1 MRYQCLVLD
10 HDDTVVNST
19 ATINYPAFVQTLQ
32 KLRPDVHMTLDD
44 FFSYSFEPGF
54 GALCSDILGFS
65 DAEMDI
71 QYQTWLD
78 YVRTHVPDTFP
89 GMRDLLQ
96 RFHAAGGHI
105 CVVSHSVPENILR
118 DYRAHDLPTPER
130 IYGWDSD
137 PERRKPAPWPIYQI
151 ERELGLRPEQLVVI
165 DDLKP
170 GKDMADRAGVD
181 FIAAGWT
188 HTVPH
193 IIETMQRICPHYCRT
208 VAELAALLLVCILLG
223 GMAYFT
229 VSVLHLIT
237 QLAVNSACD
246 LMQLKINAAV
256 TAATAPGQGDYYTYR
271 TDADG
276 TITAVSID
284 TEHVGQ
290 VSSLVLEHMMDGDD
304 GQVELDIPLET
315 LFGVNF
321 LPGLKLP
328 LPVRILVL
336 TTSDVNYHNELMS
349 AAINQSKYQLY
360 LNVKMDLDILVPW
373 EHQTETVGTNVLLAE
388 TVIVGKV
395 PQTYVE
401 VE

>member
-1 MRYQCLVLD
+1 MICAPRRWR
-10 HDDTVVNST
+10 
-19 ATINYPAFVQTLQ
+19 PAARRRP
-32 KLRPDVHMTLDD
+32 LRP
-44 FFSYSFEPGF
+44 
-54 GALCSDILGFS
+54 
-65 DAEMDI
+65 
-71 QYQTWLD
+71 
-78 YVRTHVPDTFP
+78 
-89 GMRDLLQ
+89 
-96 RFHAAGGHI
+96 
-105 CVVSHSVPENILR
+105 N
-118 DYRAHDLPTPER
+118 
-130 IYGWDSD
+130 
-137 PERRKPAPWPIYQI
+137 RK
-151 ERELGLRPEQLVVI
+151 
-165 DDLKP
+165 
-170 GKDMADRAGVD
+170 
-181 FIAAGWT
+181 
-188 HTVPH
+188 
-193 IIETMQRICPHYCRT
+193 
-208 VAELAALLLVCILLG
+208 LAALLLVCILLG

-256 TAATAPGQGDYYTYR
+256 TAATAQVQGDYYTYR
-271 TDADG
+271 TDA
-276 TITAVSID
+276 
-284 TEHVGQ
+284 
-290 VSSLVLEHMMDGDD
+290 D

>member
-1 MRYQCLVLD
+1 MICAPRRWR
-10 HDDTVVNST
+10 
-19 ATINYPAFVQTLQ
+19 PAARRRP
-32 KLRPDVHMTLDD
+32 LRP
-44 FFSYSFEPGF
+44 
-54 GALCSDILGFS
+54 
-65 DAEMDI
+65 
-71 QYQTWLD
+71 
-78 YVRTHVPDTFP
+78 
-89 GMRDLLQ
+89 
-96 RFHAAGGHI
+96 
-105 CVVSHSVPENILR
+105 N
-118 DYRAHDLPTPER
+118 
-130 IYGWDSD
+130 
-137 PERRKPAPWPIYQI
+137 RK
-151 ERELGLRPEQLVVI
+151 
-165 DDLKP
+165 
-170 GKDMADRAGVD
+170 
-181 FIAAGWT
+181 
-188 HTVPH
+188 
-193 IIETMQRICPHYCRT
+193 
-208 VAELAALLLVCILLG
+208 LAALLLVCILLG
-223 GMAYFT
+223 GMAYVT

-256 TAATAPGQGDYYTYR
+256 TAATAQVQGDYYTYR

-373 EHQTETVGTNVLLAE
+373 EHQTETVGRSVLLAE
-388 TVIVGKV
+388 TVIGG
-395 PQTYVE
+395 QGTQAFGE
-401 VE
+401 LG

>member
-1 MRYQCLVLD
+1 M
-10 HDDTVVNST
+10 S
-19 ATINYPAFVQTLQ
+19 
-32 KLRPDVHMTLDD
+32 
-44 FFSYSFEPGF
+44 
-54 GALCSDILGFS
+54 
-65 DAEMDI
+65 
-71 QYQTWLD
+71 
-78 YVRTHVPDTFP
+78 
-89 GMRDLLQ
+89 
-96 RFHAAGGHI
+96 
-105 CVVSHSVPENILR
+105 
-118 DYRAHDLPTPER
+118 
-130 IYGWDSD
+130 
-137 PERRKPAPWPIYQI
+137 
-151 ERELGLRPEQLVVI
+151 
-165 DDLKP
+165 
-170 GKDMADRAGVD
+170 
-181 FIAAGWT
+181 
-188 HTVPH
+188 
-193 IIETMQRICPHYCRT
+193 
-208 VAELAALLLVCILLG
+208 
-223 GMAYFT
+223 
-229 VSVLHLIT
+229 
-237 QLAVNSACD
+237 
-246 LMQLKINAAV
+246 AV
-256 TAATAPGQGDYYTYR
+256 TAATAQVQGDYYTYR

-276 TITAVSID
+276 TITAVSVD
-284 TEHVGQ
+284 TERVGQ

>member
-1 MRYQCLVLD
+1 MICAPRRWR
-10 HDDTVVNST
+10 
-19 ATINYPAFVQTLQ
+19 PAARRRP
-32 KLRPDVHMTLDD
+32 LRP
-44 FFSYSFEPGF
+44 
-54 GALCSDILGFS
+54 
-65 DAEMDI
+65 
-71 QYQTWLD
+71 
-78 YVRTHVPDTFP
+78 
-89 GMRDLLQ
+89 
-96 RFHAAGGHI
+96 
-105 CVVSHSVPENILR
+105 N
-118 DYRAHDLPTPER
+118 
-130 IYGWDSD
+130 
-137 PERRKPAPWPIYQI
+137 RK
-151 ERELGLRPEQLVVI
+151 
-165 DDLKP
+165 
-170 GKDMADRAGVD
+170 
-181 FIAAGWT
+181 
-188 HTVPH
+188 
-193 IIETMQRICPHYCRT
+193 
-208 VAELAALLLVCILLG
+208 LAALLLVCILLG

-256 TAATAPGQGDYYTYR
+256 TAATAQVQGDYYTYR

-315 LFGVNF
+315 L
-321 LPGLKLP
+321 
-328 LPVRILVL
+328 LVL

>member
-1 MRYQCLVLD
+1 MICAPRRWRL
-10 HDDTVVNST
+10 
-19 ATINYPAFVQTLQ
+19 AARRRP
-32 KLRPDVHMTLDD
+32 LRP
-44 FFSYSFEPGF
+44 
-54 GALCSDILGFS
+54 
-65 DAEMDI
+65 
-71 QYQTWLD
+71 
-78 YVRTHVPDTFP
+78 
-89 GMRDLLQ
+89 
-96 RFHAAGGHI
+96 
-105 CVVSHSVPENILR
+105 N
-118 DYRAHDLPTPER
+118 
-130 IYGWDSD
+130 
-137 PERRKPAPWPIYQI
+137 RK
-151 ERELGLRPEQLVVI
+151 
-165 DDLKP
+165 
-170 GKDMADRAGVD
+170 
-181 FIAAGWT
+181 
-188 HTVPH
+188 
-193 IIETMQRICPHYCRT
+193 
-208 VAELAALLLVCILLG
+208 LAALLLVCILLG
-223 GMAYFT
+223 GMAYVT

-256 TAATAPGQGDYYTYR
+256 TAATAQVQGDYYTYR

-360 LNVKMDLDILVPW
+360 LNVKMGLGLVLPG
-373 EHQTETVGTNVLLAE
+373 HQNVEIHLH
-388 TVIVGKV
+388 VQI
-395 PQTYVE
+395 
-401 VE
+401 

>member
-1 MRYQCLVLD
+1 MICASRRWR
-10 HDDTVVNST
+10 
-19 ATINYPAFVQTLQ
+19 PAARR
-32 KLRPDVHMTLDD
+32 RPPRL
-44 FFSYSFEPGF
+44 
-54 GALCSDILGFS
+54 
-65 DAEMDI
+65 
-71 QYQTWLD
+71 
-78 YVRTHVPDTFP
+78 
-89 GMRDLLQ
+89 
-96 RFHAAGGHI
+96 
-105 CVVSHSVPENILR
+105 N
-118 DYRAHDLPTPER
+118 
-130 IYGWDSD
+130 
-137 PERRKPAPWPIYQI
+137 RR
-151 ERELGLRPEQLVVI
+151 
-165 DDLKP
+165 
-170 GKDMADRAGVD
+170 
-181 FIAAGWT
+181 
-188 HTVPH
+188 
-193 IIETMQRICPHYCRT
+193 
-208 VAELAALLLVCILLG
+208 LAVLLLVLILLG
-223 GMAYFT
+223 GAAYFT

-256 TAATAPGQGDYYTYR
+256 TAATAQVQGDYYPYR

-328 LPVRILVL
+328 LPVR
-336 TTSDVNYHNELMS
+336 MS

-373 EHQTETVGTNVLLAE
+373 EHQAETVGTNVLLAE

>member
-1 MRYQCLVLD
+1 MICAPRRWR
-10 HDDTVVNST
+10 S
-19 ATINYPAFVQTLQ
+19 AARRRP
-32 KLRPDVHMTLDD
+32 LRP
-44 FFSYSFEPGF
+44 
-54 GALCSDILGFS
+54 
-65 DAEMDI
+65 
-71 QYQTWLD
+71 
-78 YVRTHVPDTFP
+78 
-89 GMRDLLQ
+89 
-96 RFHAAGGHI
+96 
-105 CVVSHSVPENILR
+105 N
-118 DYRAHDLPTPER
+118 
-130 IYGWDSD
+130 
-137 PERRKPAPWPIYQI
+137 RK
-151 ERELGLRPEQLVVI
+151 
-165 DDLKP
+165 
-170 GKDMADRAGVD
+170 
-181 FIAAGWT
+181 
-188 HTVPH
+188 
-193 IIETMQRICPHYCRT
+193 
-208 VAELAALLLVCILLG
+208 LAALLLVCILLG

-256 TAATAPGQGDYYTYR
+256 TAATAQVQGDYYTYR

-328 LPVRILVL
+328 LPV
-336 TTSDVNYHNELMS
+336 NYHNELMS

>member
-1 MRYQCLVLD
+1 MICAPRRWR
-10 HDDTVVNST
+10 
-19 ATINYPAFVQTLQ
+19 PAARRCP
-32 KLRPDVHMTLDD
+32 LRP
-44 FFSYSFEPGF
+44 
-54 GALCSDILGFS
+54 
-65 DAEMDI
+65 
-71 QYQTWLD
+71 
-78 YVRTHVPDTFP
+78 
-89 GMRDLLQ
+89 
-96 RFHAAGGHI
+96 
-105 CVVSHSVPENILR
+105 N
-118 DYRAHDLPTPER
+118 
-130 IYGWDSD
+130 
-137 PERRKPAPWPIYQI
+137 RK
-151 ERELGLRPEQLVVI
+151 
-165 DDLKP
+165 
-170 GKDMADRAGVD
+170 
-181 FIAAGWT
+181 
-188 HTVPH
+188 
-193 IIETMQRICPHYCRT
+193 
-208 VAELAALLLVCILLG
+208 LAALLLVCILLG

-229 VSVLHLIT
+229 
-237 QLAVNSACD
+237 
-246 LMQLKINAAV
+246 
-256 TAATAPGQGDYYTYR
+256 R

-336 TTSDVNYHNELMS
+336 TTSDVSYHNELMS

-373 EHQTETVGTNVLLAE
+373 EHHTETVGTNVLLAE

>member
-1 MRYQCLVLD
+1 MICASRRWR
-10 HDDTVVNST
+10 
-19 ATINYPAFVQTLQ
+19 PAARR
-32 KLRPDVHMTLDD
+32 RP
-44 FFSYSFEPGF
+44 P
-54 GALCSDILGFS
+54 
-65 DAEMDI
+65 
-71 QYQTWLD
+71 
-78 YVRTHVPDTFP
+78 RPK
-89 GMRDLLQ
+89 
-96 RFHAAGGHI
+96 
-105 CVVSHSVPENILR
+105 
-118 DYRAHDLPTPER
+118 
-130 IYGWDSD
+130 
-137 PERRKPAPWPIYQI
+137 RK
-151 ERELGLRPEQLVVI
+151 
-165 DDLKP
+165 
-170 GKDMADRAGVD
+170 
-181 FIAAGWT
+181 
-188 HTVPH
+188 
-193 IIETMQRICPHYCRT
+193 
-208 VAELAALLLVCILLG
+208 LAALLLVLVLLG
-223 GMAYFT
+223 SMAYFT

-256 TAATAPGQGDYYTYR
+256 TAAQTQVQGDYYTYR

-328 LPVRILVL
+328 LPVRVLVL
-336 TTSDVNYHNELMS
+336 TTSDVSYHNELVS

>member
-1 MRYQCLVLD
+1 MSVLGTD
-10 HDDTVVNST
+10 LALEAAQAQLKTIRLPSQPGLTVRRRVRDGYALT
-19 ATINYPAFVQTLQ
+19 AMDLTGPQQAEKLKRPTGKYITMELTPYLQ
-32 KLRPDVHMTLDD
+32 RQQD
-44 FFSYSFEPGF
+44 FFAR
-54 GALCSDILGFS
+54 GARC
-65 DAEMDI
+65 
-71 QYQTWLD
+71 
-78 YVRTHVPDTFP
+78 
-89 GMRDLLQ
+89 
-96 RFHAAGGHI
+96 
-105 CVVSHSVPENILR
+105 
-118 DYRAHDLPTPER
+118 
-130 IYGWDSD
+130 
-137 PERRKPAPWPIYQI
+137 
-151 ERELGLRPEQLVVI
+151 
-165 DDLKP
+165 
-170 GKDMADRAGVD
+170 
-181 FIAAGWT
+181 IA
-188 HTVPH
+188 
-193 IIETMQRICPHYCRT
+193 R
-208 VAELAALLLVCILLG
+208 ELAALLLVLVLLG
-223 GMAYFT
+223 SMAYFT

-256 TAATAPGQGDYYTYR
+256 TAAQAQVQGDYYTYR

-328 LPVRILVL
+328 LPVRVLVL
-336 TTSDVNYHNELMS
+336 TTSDVSYHNELVS

>member
-1 MRYQCLVLD
+1 MICASRRWR
-10 HDDTVVNST
+10 
-19 ATINYPAFVQTLQ
+19 PAARRRRP
-32 KLRPDVHMTLDD
+32 LRPK
-44 FFSYSFEPGF
+44 
-54 GALCSDILGFS
+54 
-65 DAEMDI
+65 
-71 QYQTWLD
+71 
-78 YVRTHVPDTFP
+78 
-89 GMRDLLQ
+89 
-96 RFHAAGGHI
+96 
-105 CVVSHSVPENILR
+105 
-118 DYRAHDLPTPER
+118 
-130 IYGWDSD
+130 
-137 PERRKPAPWPIYQI
+137 RK
-151 ERELGLRPEQLVVI
+151 
-165 DDLKP
+165 
-170 GKDMADRAGVD
+170 
-181 FIAAGWT
+181 
-188 HTVPH
+188 
-193 IIETMQRICPHYCRT
+193 
-208 VAELAALLLVCILLG
+208 LAALLLVLILLG

-246 LMQLKINAAV
+246 LMQLKINAAASAQV
-256 TAATAPGQGDYYTYR
+256 QGDYYTYR

-276 TITAVSID
+276 IITAVSVD
-284 TEHVGQ
+284 TERVGQ

-336 TTSDVNYHNELMS
+336 TTSDVSYHNELMS

>member
-1 MRYQCLVLD
+1 MICAPRRWR
-10 HDDTVVNST
+10 
-19 ATINYPAFVQTLQ
+19 PAARRRP
-32 KLRPDVHMTLDD
+32 LRP
-44 FFSYSFEPGF
+44 
-54 GALCSDILGFS
+54 
-65 DAEMDI
+65 
-71 QYQTWLD
+71 
-78 YVRTHVPDTFP
+78 
-89 GMRDLLQ
+89 
-96 RFHAAGGHI
+96 
-105 CVVSHSVPENILR
+105 N
-118 DYRAHDLPTPER
+118 
-130 IYGWDSD
+130 
-137 PERRKPAPWPIYQI
+137 RK
-151 ERELGLRPEQLVVI
+151 
-165 DDLKP
+165 
-170 GKDMADRAGVD
+170 
-181 FIAAGWT
+181 
-188 HTVPH
+188 
-193 IIETMQRICPHYCRT
+193 
-208 VAELAALLLVCILLG
+208 LAALLLVCILLG

-246 LMQLKINAAV
+246 LMQLKINAA
-256 TAATAPGQGDYYTYR
+256 
-271 TDADG
+271 
-276 TITAVSID
+276 ITAVSID

>member
-1 MRYQCLVLD
+1 MD
-10 HDDTVVNST
+10 PT
-19 ATINYPAFVQTLQ
+19 AFVIPCLLAGVALYALTRRVDVYAALTQGAGEGLAVVAKILPALVGLLTAVYM
-32 KLRPDVHMTLDD
+32 LRA
-44 FFSYSFEPGF
+44 S
-54 GALCSDILGFS
+54 GAM
-65 DAEMDI
+65 DA
-71 QYQTWLD
+71 L
-78 YVRTHVPDTFP
+78 
-89 GMRDLLQ
+89 
-96 RFHAAGGHI
+96 AAA
-105 CVVSHSVPENILR
+105 L
-118 DYRAHDLPTPER
+118 
-130 IYGWDSD
+130 
-137 PERRKPAPWPIYQI
+137 APV
-151 ERELGLRPEQLVVI
+151 LGLLGIPPE
-165 DDLKP
+165 
-170 GKDMADRAGVD
+170 
-181 FIAAGWT
+181 T
-188 HTVPH
+188 
-193 IIETMQRICPHYCRT
+193 
-208 VAELAALLLVCILLG
+208 AALLLVLVLLG

-256 TAATAPGQGDYYTYR
+256 SAATAQVQGDYYTYR

-276 TITAVSID
+276 IITAVSVD
-284 TEHVGQ
+284 TERVGQ
-290 VSSLVLEHMMDGDD
+290 VSSLVLERMMDGDD

-336 TTSDVNYHNELMS
+336 TTSDVSYHNELMS

-373 EHQTETVGTNVLLAE
+373 EHQAETVGTNVLLAE

>member
-1 MRYQCLVLD
+1 MICAPRRWR
-10 HDDTVVNST
+10 
-19 ATINYPAFVQTLQ
+19 PAARRRP
-32 KLRPDVHMTLDD
+32 LRP
-44 FFSYSFEPGF
+44 
-54 GALCSDILGFS
+54 
-65 DAEMDI
+65 
-71 QYQTWLD
+71 
-78 YVRTHVPDTFP
+78 
-89 GMRDLLQ
+89 
-96 RFHAAGGHI
+96 
-105 CVVSHSVPENILR
+105 N
-118 DYRAHDLPTPER
+118 
-130 IYGWDSD
+130 
-137 PERRKPAPWPIYQI
+137 RK
-151 ERELGLRPEQLVVI
+151 
-165 DDLKP
+165 
-170 GKDMADRAGVD
+170 
-181 FIAAGWT
+181 
-188 HTVPH
+188 
-193 IIETMQRICPHYCRT
+193 
-208 VAELAALLLVCILLG
+208 LAALLLVCILLG
-223 GMAYFT
+223 GMAYVT

-256 TAATAPGQGDYYTYR
+256 TAATAQVQGDYYTYR

-290 VSSLVLEHMMDGDD
+290 VSSLVLERDV
-304 GQVELDIPLET
+304 QLET

>member
-1 MRYQCLVLD
+1 MICAPRRWR
-10 HDDTVVNST
+10 
-19 ATINYPAFVQTLQ
+19 PAARRRP
-32 KLRPDVHMTLDD
+32 LRP
-44 FFSYSFEPGF
+44 
-54 GALCSDILGFS
+54 
-65 DAEMDI
+65 
-71 QYQTWLD
+71 
-78 YVRTHVPDTFP
+78 
-89 GMRDLLQ
+89 
-96 RFHAAGGHI
+96 
-105 CVVSHSVPENILR
+105 N
-118 DYRAHDLPTPER
+118 
-130 IYGWDSD
+130 
-137 PERRKPAPWPIYQI
+137 RK
-151 ERELGLRPEQLVVI
+151 
-165 DDLKP
+165 
-170 GKDMADRAGVD
+170 
-181 FIAAGWT
+181 
-188 HTVPH
+188 
-193 IIETMQRICPHYCRT
+193 
-208 VAELAALLLVCILLG
+208 LAALLLVCILLG

-256 TAATAPGQGDYYTYR
+256 TAATAQVQGDYYTYR

-336 TTSDVNYHNELMS
+336 TTSDV
-349 AAINQSKYQLY
+349 INQSKYQLY

>member
-1 MRYQCLVLD
+1 MICASRRWR
-10 HDDTVVNST
+10 
-19 ATINYPAFVQTLQ
+19 PAARRRP
-32 KLRPDVHMTLDD
+32 LRPK
-44 FFSYSFEPGF
+44 
-54 GALCSDILGFS
+54 
-65 DAEMDI
+65 
-71 QYQTWLD
+71 
-78 YVRTHVPDTFP
+78 
-89 GMRDLLQ
+89 
-96 RFHAAGGHI
+96 
-105 CVVSHSVPENILR
+105 
-118 DYRAHDLPTPER
+118 
-130 IYGWDSD
+130 
-137 PERRKPAPWPIYQI
+137 RKA
-151 ERELGLRPEQLVVI
+151 
-165 DDLKP
+165 
-170 GKDMADRAGVD
+170 
-181 FIAAGWT
+181 
-188 HTVPH
+188 
-193 IIETMQRICPHYCRT
+193 
-208 VAELAALLLVCILLG
+208 AALLLVLVLLG

-256 TAATAPGQGDYYTYR
+256 TAATAQVQGDYYTYR

-321 LPGLKLP
+321 LPGL
-328 LPVRILVL
+328 VL
-336 TTSDVNYHNELMS
+336 TTSDVSYHNELMS